1 MNELVSTRVWSSP
14 FEAEGAQ
21 SWFVEVDNDGLAIE
35 VGVSGEA
42 LRVFIEEEPGEPWQG
57 PLTIEV
63 DGVEVAW
70 EEATTPRSVPNKT
83 LYEASFASMPAG
95 ELVFVDGPAA
105 GVVVDLPGASST
117 PWALGLLP
125 LVAIWALYFWR
136 SRNSRSTLA

>member
-14 FEAEGAQ
+14 FEAEGAV
-21 SWFVEVDNDGLAIE
+21 SWFTERDHNGLAIE

-42 LRVFIEEEPGEPWQG
+42 LRVYIEQAPGEPWQG
-57 PLTIEV
+57 PLTVQV

-70 EEATTPRSVPNKT
+70 EAATTPRSVPNKT
-83 LYEASFASMPAG
+83 LYEASFAAAPAG
-95 ELVFVDGPAA
+95 ELLFVDGPAA
-105 GVVVDLPGASST
+105 GVVVPLPGVSST

-125 LVAIWALYFWR
+125 LVLIWAAYFWR